1 MRLWRERTR
10 VTAGRDTADVTASLQ
25 TSTIQERGRA
35 SDARQR
41 GMVVRAGRSRVS
53 RSHGPARRWVSERMP
68 LQMQAQA
75 LPCPTW
81 EPKLPTPPHRPPP
94 CLSLCPLPTASMK
107 LYPGHSFS
115 ECKLWLPLNPSFN
128 KELPAPAPE
137 SPASG
142 QHSNWG
148 SDAIDT
154 WTWERSGHFGALPF
168 PSVTCFPG
176 PVWQASP
183 CKGTQP
189 TVFALRVSSPK
200 LPTRDHR

>member
-1 MRLWRERTR
+1 MSQHLRR
-10 VTAGRDTADVTASLQ
+10 
-25 TSTIQERGRA
+25 RA
-35 SDARQR
+35 
-41 GMVVRAGRSRVS
+41 RSRREGGPVMPGSEGWWSEQGGVVS

-75 LPCPTW
+75 LPCPRPCPTW

-94 CLSLCPLPTASMK
+94 CPSPCPLPTVSMK

-128 KELPAPAPE
+128 KELPAPGPE

-154 WTWERSGHFGALPF
+154 WIWERSGHFGALPF